1 MKKIITSESVA
12 AGHPDKVCDQIS
24 DAILDAYLKEDPNA
38 HVAVECMAAFDT
50 LYISGEVTSKA
61 RVNYENVARE
71 TIKRIGYD
79 DPEYGFKYDDISVF
93 VKVHEQSSDIDMGVS
108 LKDDIGAGDQGIMYG
123 FACDETEAFLPL
135 PYYLSSQMMRR
146 LDEIKKD
153 YDFLGPDGK
162 GEVSVEYE
170 DGKPVRIAAIVLSNQ
185 HRAHVELED
194 VRKLL
199 KEEVIDKVMPAK
211 LMKEDTEIFIN
222 PTGRFVIG
230 GPFGDTGL
238 TGRKIIV
245 DTYGGAAPH
254 GGGAFSGK
262 DPSKVDR
269 SAAYYLRYVAK
280 NLVAAGFAS
289 SVTLQAG
296 YCIGRPLPLSLNITM
311 TDAKVSEETALKAI
325 NENFDFSVR
334 NIIEELDLRSAH
346 YSELAAY
353 GHFGR
358 ETSSFE
364 KTDKAESLKK
374 YL

>member
-162 GEVSVEYE
+162 GEVSIEYE
-170 DGKPVRIAAIVLSNQ
+170 EGKPVRIAAIVLSNQ

-199 KEEVIDKVMPAK
+199 KEEVIDKVMPAE

-230 GPFGDTGL
+230 GPVGDTGL

-245 DTYGGAAPH
+245 DTYGGAAP
-254 GGGAFSGK
+254 
-262 DPSKVDR
+262 
-269 SAAYYLRYVAK
+269 
-280 NLVAAGFAS
+280 
-289 SVTLQAG
+289 
-296 YCIGRPLPLSLNITM
+296 
-311 TDAKVSEETALKAI
+311 
-325 NENFDFSVR
+325 
-334 NIIEELDLRSAH
+334 
-346 YSELAAY
+346 
-353 GHFGR
+353 
-358 ETSSFE
+358 
-364 KTDKAESLKK
+364 
-374 YL
+374 

>member
-162 GEVSVEYE
+162 GEVSIEYE
-170 DGKPVRIAAIVLSNQ
+170 EGKPVRIAAIVLSNQ

-199 KEEVIDKVMPAK
+199 KEEVIDKVMPAE

-245 DTYGGAAPH
+245 DTYGGMGRV
-254 GGGAFSGK
+254 GGGCFSSK

-269 SAAYYLRYVAK
+269 SAAYYCRYVAK
-280 NLVAAGFAS
+280 NIVAHGLADKCEIQVAY
-289 SVTLQAG
+289 A
-296 YCIGRPLPLSLNITM
+296 IGMNEPLSLYIDTFGTNHVTEEDIT
-311 TDAKVSEETALKAI
+311 AYV
-325 NENFDFSVR
+325 NRNFDFKVS
-334 NIIEELDLRSAH
+334 NIIDELDLKRPI
-346 YSELAAY
+346 YRQTTNF
-353 GHFGR
+353 GHFGHPESSWEQIK
-358 ETSSFE
+358 ET
-364 KTDKAESLKK
+364 K
-374 YL
+374 

>member
-24 DAILDAYLKEDPNA
+24 DAILDAYLREDPNA

-50 LYISGEVTSKA
+50 LYISGEVASKI
-61 RVNYENVARE
+61 RIDYEKTARE
-71 TIKRIGYD
+71 TIRKIGYD
-79 DPEYGFKYDDISVF
+79 DPEFGFKYDEIGII
-93 VKVHEQSSDIDMGVS
+93 VKVHEQSADIDMGVS

-123 FACDETEAFLPL
+123 YACNETEDFLPL
-135 PYYLSSQMMRR
+135 PYDLSSKMMRR

-153 YDFLGPDGK
+153 YDCLGPDGK

-185 HRAHVELED
+185 HRDSAPLED
-194 VRKLL
+194 VRELL
-199 KEEVIDKVMPAK
+199 KKEVIDKVMPAE
-211 LMKEDTEIFIN
+211 LMKEDTEIYIN

-269 SAAYYLRYVAK
+269 SAAYYLRYMAK

-296 YCIGRPLPLSLNITM
+296 YCIGHPRPLSLNVTM
-311 TDAKVSEETALKAI
+311 TDAKVSEETALKALE
-325 NENFDFSVR
+325 ENFDLSVR
-334 NIIEELDLRSAH
+334 NIIEELDLRSAS
-346 YSELAAY
+346 YSELAVY

-358 ETSSFE
+358 AHSSFE
-364 KTDKAESLKK
+364 QTDKAETLKK

>member
-1 MKKIITSESVA
+1 MKKIITSESVSF
-12 AGHPDKVCDQIS
+12 GHPDKVCDQIS
-24 DAILDAYLKEDPNA
+24 DAILDAYLREDPNA

-50 LYISGEVTSKA
+50 LYIAGEVTSTA
-61 RVNYENVARE
+61 HINYETVARE

-79 DPEYGFKYDDISVF
+79 DPEFGFKYDDISVQ
-93 VKVHEQSSDIDMGVS
+93 VKVHEQSADIDLGVS

-123 FACDETEAFLPL
+123 YACNETDTYLPL
-135 PYYLSSQMMRR
+135 PYDLASKMMRR

-153 YDFLGPDGK
+153 HDCLGPDGK

-185 HRAHVELED
+185 HRASVELED

-199 KEEVIDKVMPAK
+199 KAEVIDQVMPAE
-211 LMKEDTEIFIN
+211 LVKEDTEIYIN

-269 SAAYYLRYVAK
+269 SAAYYLRYIAK

-296 YCIGRPLPLSLNITM
+296 YCIGHPRPLSLNVTM
-311 TDAKVSEETALKAI
+311 TNARVSEETVLKAI
-325 NENFDFSVR
+325 GENFDLSVR
-334 NIIEELDLRSAH
+334 NIIEELDLRNAR
-346 YSELAAY
+346 YSELASY

-358 ETSSFE
+358 TQSSFE
-364 KTDKAESLKK
+364 QTDKAEVLKK